1 MIRTLLSGAF
11 LASTLALPA
20 FADADVHG
28 FLRSAT
34 PEQRREIR
42 EEMQDV
48 REAKTPREKREE
60 RAELRD
66 EINDAREDRNDRRAR
81 LIEGRSSVRGSAP
94 GGMQGLVA
102 RYAEANGVPTHVAH
116 GVVMVESRYNARAT
130 GPGGYIGLMQIGYR
144 TAKGMGYTGSRA
156 GLYDPETNL
165 KYGMRYLG
173 EAYRQAGG
181 NLCGTVSKY
190 QGGHGVRGVT
200 RAGAV
205 YCGKVK
211 KYMAKAP
218 PAERNKLVA
227 QRDGERS

>member
-34 PEQRREIR
+34 PEQRKEIR

-60 RAELRD
+60 RAELKD
-66 EINDAREDRNDRRAR
+66 EINDAREDRDDRRAR
-81 LIEGRSSVRGSAP
+81 LMDGRSSVRGAAP

-116 GVVMVESRYNARAT
+116 GVVMVESRYNAKAT

-227 QRDGERS
+227 ERENGRS